1 MAPTIHP
8 GPLFL
13 LSVDM
18 AGGQWH
24 APKCSSAS
32 PIRSLLSLYPQ
43 CSWAKKYNSGK
54 KQSRVLSKQSNICC
68 GLSPL
73 GLDGRIGLLQLF
85 CSFIQRGSPDI
96 SSNISFLYMCTSSSD
111 IIFFLSFL
119 MISAPPTQTMLFHM
133 FATPIKSAHTEQYIC
148 DTLVPEYGHLHFV

>member
-1 MAPTIHP
+1 MLYSWFGQQIGSLRFRRLVCIYGSNYP

-73 GLDGRIGLLQLF
+73 GLDGRIGLLQLC
-85 CSFIQRGSPDI
+85 CSFIFNALVQTSPAT
-96 SSNISFLYMCTSSSD
+96 SVFYMCASSSD
-111 IIFFLSFL
+111 INFC
-119 MISAPPTQTMLFHM
+119 LF
-133 FATPIKSAHTEQYIC
+133 
-148 DTLVPEYGHLHFV
+148 